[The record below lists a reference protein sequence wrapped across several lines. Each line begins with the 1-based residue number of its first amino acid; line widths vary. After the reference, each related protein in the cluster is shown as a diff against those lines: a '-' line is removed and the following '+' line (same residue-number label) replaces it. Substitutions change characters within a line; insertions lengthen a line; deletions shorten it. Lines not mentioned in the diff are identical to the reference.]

1 MALLGLLL
9 SFLFFSFIFSS
20 LSFRFPFSRG
30 VAGPQPAGGGAVHH
44 LNIKQLLAR
53 SGYKAG

>member
-9 SFLFFSFIFSS
+9 SFLFFLYLFFFFFPI
-20 LSFRFPFSRG
+20 PFSRG